1 MNQLTIYMG
10 DQIETAAIVSQLHPV
25 CQTKKKECK

>member
-1 MNQLTIYMG
+1 MNQLTIYMD

-25 CQTKKKECK
+25 CQTKKGM